1 MQWKIYIKSMINN
14 CVESRN
20 GRIYDV
26 QNKTNFTFICTIKL
40 KRYVSSLIAAMY
52 TVMYLLYYK
61 IHYDIADTELSLQT
75 HVRTIYEHVLDMPF
89 IEYFSPVIL
98 LCFDNK

>member
-1 MQWKIYIKSMINN
+1 MQWKIHIKSMINN

-52 TVMYLLYYK
+52 AVMYLLYYK
-61 IHYDIADTELSLQT
+61 IHYDIADTELSLQA
-75 HVRTIYEHVLDMPF
+75 HVQTIQHVFKHTFYRIFLTSRITMF
-89 IEYFSPVIL
+89 
-98 LCFDNK
+98 

>member
-1 MQWKIYIKSMINN
+1 MQWKIHIKSIINN

-52 TVMYLLYYK
+52 AVMYLLYYK
-61 IHYDIADTELSLQT
+61 IHYDIADTDYLYRLTYELYGMYLN
-75 HVRTIYEHVLDMPF
+75 MPF
-89 IEYFSPVIL
+89 IEYFSPAVL
-98 LCFDNK
+98 LCFVNK